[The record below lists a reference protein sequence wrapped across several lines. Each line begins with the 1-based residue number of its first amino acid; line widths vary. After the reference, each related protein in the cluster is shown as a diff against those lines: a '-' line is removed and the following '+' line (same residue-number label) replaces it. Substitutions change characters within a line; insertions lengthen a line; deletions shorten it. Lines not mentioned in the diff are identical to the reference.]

1 MSSLMIMI
9 TFISPFTSMMIV
21 TRNEAVNER
30 SDVQEMTKSYLA
42 DSVLELYDDNQLK
55 KFADDSSV

>member
-1 MSSLMIMI
+1 MV

-21 TRNEAVNER
+21 TQNKAVNER